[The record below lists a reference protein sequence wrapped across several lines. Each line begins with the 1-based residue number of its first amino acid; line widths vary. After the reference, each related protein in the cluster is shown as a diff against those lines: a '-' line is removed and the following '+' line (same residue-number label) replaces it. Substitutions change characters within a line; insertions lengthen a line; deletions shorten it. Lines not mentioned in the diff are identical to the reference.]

1 MHAPN
6 RRRGEYT
13 EAKSN
18 PSLHGLR
25 RPFFFGS
32 GGRAFGPARA
42 AGPRPACVGGADTYG
57 ERQLLEIQAGVR
69 PYISLAPADC

>member
-1 MHAPN
+1 MRITVAAESM
-6 RRRGEYT
+6 RGRSATPLYM
-13 EAKSN
+13 ACD
-18 PSLHGLR
+18 GLL
-25 RPFFFGS
+25 FFGS